1 MEKKDRPYYE
11 HYKFFSI
18 YIYFLIHGN
27 DEEAD
32 SKISTEIIQSTS
44 IEKRGETE
52 PISL

>member
-11 HYKFFSI
+11 HYKFFL
-18 YIYFLIHGN
+18 IYFLIHGN
-27 DEEAD
+27 DEEAN